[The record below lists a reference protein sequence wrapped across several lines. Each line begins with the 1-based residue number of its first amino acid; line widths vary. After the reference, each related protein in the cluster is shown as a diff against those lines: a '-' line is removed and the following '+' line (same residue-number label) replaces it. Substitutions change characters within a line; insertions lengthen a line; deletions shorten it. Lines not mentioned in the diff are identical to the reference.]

1 MNKVEFNYNDIKFI
15 VQCNKEDKMKEVI
28 NKFLNKSGKNKK
40 NIFFIYNGQI
50 INEDLIFNKCA
61 NSLDRNRNYMNVL
74 VLESQIE
81 EVSNLIKSNY
91 IICPKCYEDAH
102 ISLNNF
108 KINISGC
115 KSEHET
121 KNLQLDEFIKTQYK
135 DISNIK
141 CDKCGSLRSDAND
154 FKFFL
159 CLTCQQNLCQKC
171 LDSHDK
177 SHNIKDYEENHF
189 YCQSHFDK
197 YIYYCSNCKKDICK
211 LCENEHKNHKLIN
224 YDSIMPDIDIL
235 RKDEIDETKEKIYQ
249 LKTIVNGMINELNH
263 LNKNLDTYFEIFS
276 NTVSNFE
283 IDKRNYF
290 ILENINVIKKFN
302 DNFIGRI
309 TEIIK
314 DNNLKS
320 QFISIINLKTQ
331 IEFKKNQNIE
341 VHNQKELDNIK
352 NKIDKSEENN
362 NINNKENIDSLNG
375 KYENFNINEIQE
387 LYSFT
392 TQNNVKNILVL
403 NDKRLI
409 THQEYFN
416 EKGEAGYKLCVYST
430 TNGFICD
437 INIDF
442 GDISKLFLMDDG
454 NVIMAGDKLQIV
466 KINKNNIEEI
476 WNHDNDISIKKRFFY
491 TNTFLVDKKEK
502 KPGAEI
508 TNVWSFLANVKFS
521 KELYSYEN
529 GKLIFY
535 KNINKLY
542 KKEKIGDICKI
553 KDNEFVF
560 YITQKGK
567 IYGEN
572 DYIIF
577 YDIQSDEK
585 INSLKVGN
593 GENIQEMY
601 LANKENLLISKDY
614 DIIILVDTINRKIK
628 KEFKFKISIQDLYY
642 LNEKI
647 FLYPQGSAIFQYEFE
662 DSNNIILKGKKDIP
676 TTLISKYPENK
687 LIIYKKRKIIIYGSK

>member
-1 MNKVEFNYNDIKFI
+1 
-15 VQCNKEDKMKEVI
+15 
-28 NKFLNKSGKNKK
+28 
-40 NIFFIYNGQI
+40 
-50 INEDLIFNKCA
+50 
-61 NSLDRNRNYMNVL
+61 
-74 VLESQIE
+74 
-81 EVSNLIKSNY
+81 
-91 IICPKCYEDAH
+91 
-102 ISLNNF
+102 
-108 KINISGC
+108 
-115 KSEHET
+115 
-121 KNLQLDEFIKTQYK
+121 
-135 DISNIK
+135 
-141 CDKCGSLRSDAND
+141 
-154 FKFFL
+154 
-159 CLTCQQNLCQKC
+159 
-171 LDSHDK
+171 
-177 SHNIKDYEENHF
+177 
-189 YCQSHFDK
+189 
-197 YIYYCSNCKKDICK
+197 
-211 LCENEHKNHKLIN
+211 
-224 YDSIMPDIDIL
+224 MPDIDIL

-442 GDISKLFLMDDG
+442 GDISNLFLMDDG
-454 NVIMAGDKLQIV
+454 NVIMDGDKLQIV

-508 TNVWSFLANVKFS
+508 TNVWSFLANTKFS

-628 KEFKFKISIQDLYY
+628 KEFKFTISIPDLYY

-687 LIIYKKRKIIIYGSK
+687 LIIYKKRKIIIYG